1 MTDRTETANQG
12 EYIMESRLK
21 KSLNASGRQDR
32 SNGESSHEAPQ
43 EKFISTQ
50 ERKKMWS
57 EEWTQ
62 SALPKLPEID
72 GWHLCWL
79 STTNSYDSID
89 KRIRLGYVPVKSEEL
104 PGDYADYR
112 VKSGEHVGYISC
124 NEMLLFKL
132 PMEIFQEVMIHMHHD
147 KPREEADKIK
157 VQLESLQGRDS
168 HGRSLVSVEGEGM
181 GSIDQQPT
189 KLPVFSG

>member
-1 MTDRTETANQG
+1 
-12 EYIMESRLK
+12 MESRLK
-21 KSLNASGRQDR
+21 KSLNAGGRNDR
-32 SNGESSHEAPQ
+32 GSEDASRAAP
-43 EKFISTQ
+43 EDKFISTQ
-50 ERKKMWS
+50 ERRKMWS

-62 SALPKLPEID
+62 SALPKLPNMD

-104 PGDYADYR
+104 PGYEDYR

-132 PMEIFQEVMIHMHHD
+132 PMDVYQEIMLLQHHE
-147 KPREEADKIK
+147 KPREEADKIR
-157 VQLESLQGRDS
+157 VQLESLQGQRDS
-168 HGRSLVSVEGEGM
+168 NGKRLVDVEGEGI
-181 GSIDQQPT
+181 GSLDQQPS
-189 KLPVFSG
+189 KLPVFTG